1 MLSGLR
7 QGAPL
12 FILYKND
19 LKSAIG
25 EVVSVSPYV
34 AGPGEPAPALTPN
47 GFQRL
52 VNISATVDGQ
62 NVLFK
67 RVNGDAAI
75 ADQYVDGILI
85 SETRDGI
92 LNEIAAMRSN
102 SARALEQVETH
113 KKIVA
118 ECDRLS
124 MELNPQLRKERE
136 QAQEIAS
143 LKNDIAELKAML
155 ASSLGAKNS

>member
-12 FILYKND
+12 FILYKNE
-19 LKSAIG
+19 LKTAVG
-25 EVVSVSPYV
+25 EVVSISPYV
-34 AGPGEPAPALTPN
+34 PGPGEPMPAFNQN

-67 RVNGDAAI
+67 RLNGDASV
-75 ADQYVDGILI
+75 ADQYGDGILI
-85 SETRDGI
+85 SETRDGV
-92 LNEIAAMRSN
+92 LNEITAMRSN
-102 SARALEQVETH
+102 SARVLEQIPMH
-113 KKIVA
+113 QKIVS
-118 ECDRLS
+118 ECDRLAV
-124 MELNPQLRKERE
+124 ELNPQLRKEQE
-136 QAQEIAS
+136 QAREIAS

-155 ASSLGAKNS
+155 ASSLGTK